1 MASFSSI
8 GIGLG
13 GNVDVNG
20 LIKASVDA
28 VKLPITKTNGLQQQA
43 ALTSAKVSTF
53 GQFKSLVST
62 LADAASKLTSVTGWN
77 GVKATSSN
85 ADAVSV
91 SAVGGAAV
99 TSFSVQVQNLAM
111 AQSSMSAALQPTKQ
125 PVGAGTLTLATGTWA
140 GSPKA
145 FTAGSGEAVNLEISA
160 TDTLADVASKINGSK
175 AGVTATVLNDA
186 SGERLLLRSKTTGE
200 AAGFQLSVSD
210 ADGNLADGAGLSR
223 LSTGMTTEYARN
235 ANATVNGIAVSSAT
249 NAVADTVAGVTFT
262 ANKVT
267 TEAVTLTVEKD
278 TSAVKKNIEAFVAA
292 YNAVNSALNESTKY
306 DKETQT
312 AGLLQGDSTVLAL
325 QNTLRMA
332 LQSVNSSGALRNLS
346 AVGVVSAGGL
356 GLGNVSPDGSLELN
370 ATKFNKAMEDPDA
383 VKEFFR
389 GPEGGRVE
397 DGFAGKFKAMTSQLL
412 DTDGFFASKTKLYES
427 ALKLNAKEIERITDR
442 ADRLEKSLTQRYTAL
457 DTKMASLNALNAY
470 IAQQVTTWNKSSG

>member
-77 GVKATSSN
+77 GVKATSSK

-140 GSPKA
+140 GDPKA

-160 TDTLADVASKINGSK
+160 TDT
-175 AGVTATVLNDA
+175 
-186 SGERLLLRSKTTGE
+186 
-200 AAGFQLSVSD
+200 
-210 ADGNLADGAGLSR
+210 LADGAGLSR

-249 NAVADTVAGVTFT
+249 NAFADTVAGVTFT